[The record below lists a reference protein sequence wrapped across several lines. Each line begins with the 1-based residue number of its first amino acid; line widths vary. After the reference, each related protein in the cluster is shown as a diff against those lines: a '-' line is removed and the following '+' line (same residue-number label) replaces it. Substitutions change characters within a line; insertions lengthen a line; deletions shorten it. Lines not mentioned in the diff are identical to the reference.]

1 MNFEEMLMSA
11 KAGNKQAVTS
21 ILDMYQP
28 LLIKESIVD
37 GSYDE
42 DLYQELCITLLKCIN
57 QFRI

>member
-1 MNFEEMLMSA
+1 MNFDEMLIAA
-11 KAGNKQAVTS
+11 KAGNKQAITS
-21 ILDMYQP
+21 IMDMYQP

>member
-1 MNFEEMLMSA
+1 MDFIERLSAA
-11 KAGNKQAVTS
+11 KAGNKQAITD

-37 GSYDE
+37 GNYDE
-42 DLYQELCITLLKCIN
+42 DLYQELCMTLLKCVN

>member
-1 MNFEEMLMSA
+1 MNFDEMLIAA
-11 KAGNKQAVTS
+11 KAGNKQAITS

-28 LLIKESIVD
+28 LLIKESIVG

>member
-1 MNFEEMLMSA
+1 MRFDEMLISA
-11 KAGNKQAVTS
+11 KAGNKQAVTF

>member
-1 MNFEEMLMSA
+1 MNFNEMLISA
-11 KAGNKQAVTS
+11 KAGNKQEITS
-21 ILDMYQP
+21 ILGMYQP

-37 GSYDE
+37 GNYDE